1 MELNN
6 IANMSRQ
13 ELMASIS
20 DRKSEIERKLKNGE
34 TEKKF
39 ATGAA
44 SFTLKEWDQLMAKV
58 DKNIEQ
64 IKEEQEQRKEE
75 LQKEELLKDLQKQQ
89 EIYSAEIS
97 STKSVRRN
105 FIYEKLT
112 GTYKKQ
118 YPYEHLAQDGVI
130 NYQGTIFVC
139 DAEKNAICL
148 GDMSDRKNVLTIPLE
163 DGGSLMVNRNDLG
176 DLSNAITMFT
186 PADQNR
192 IMRAIADDKKAQEMQ
207 REIEDDKNS
216 IGNDADSKT
225 LDRYR
230 EGA

>member
-1 MELNN
+1 MDLNN
-6 IANMSRQ
+6 VAGMSRQ

-20 DRKSEIERKLKNGE
+20 DRKSEIARKLQSGE

-58 DKNIEQ
+58 DKNLEQ

-75 LQKEELLKDLQKQQ
+75 MLKDLKNQQ
-89 EIYSAEIS
+89 EMYSIEIS
-97 STKSVRRN
+97 SLKSVKRN
-105 FIYEKLT
+105 LIYDKIN
-112 GTYKKQ
+112 GTYKQQ
-118 YPYEHLAQDGVI
+118 YPYEYLSEDGVI
-130 NYQGTIFVC
+130 NYKGTVFVC

-163 DGGSLMVNRNDLG
+163 DGGSLMVNRANLG

-207 REIEDDKNS
+207 REIEDDKAS
-216 IGNDADSKT
+216 IGEDAERKI
-225 LDRYR
+225 LDFYR
-230 EGA
+230 EGV